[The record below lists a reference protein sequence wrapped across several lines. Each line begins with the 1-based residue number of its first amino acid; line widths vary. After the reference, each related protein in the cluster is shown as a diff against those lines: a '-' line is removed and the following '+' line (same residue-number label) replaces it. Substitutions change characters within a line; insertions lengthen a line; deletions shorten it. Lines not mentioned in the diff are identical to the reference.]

1 MSDPTGAEESERA
14 LRERIATD
22 MPRTIAELERLV
34 RIPSMGYPDYDPAN
48 VRASAETTRDILR
61 DAGVENARLLELN
74 GGHPAVFGELP
85 GPDVAPTVLLY
96 AHHDVQPEGP
106 LDQWDTPPFEPV
118 IKDGRMHG
126 RGAADDKSGIAVHAA
141 AIRALLA
148 DGGAPVTIKLVIEGE
163 EECSTAHLP
172 DLVKGHADLLRADV
186 AVIADSGNYRTGVPT
201 LNASIRG
208 VTDIIVQVRVL
219 PQARHSGSFGGPI
232 PDAITALA
240 RMIASLHD
248 NEGNVAIDG
257 LKRFAWEG
265 TQIPEDEFRDESGVL
280 ESVEM
285 IGSGTIADRVFA
297 SPAVAV
303 LGVDAPA
310 IAGSSNQIVPVARA
324 RVSLRLAPGD
334 DPGAARQALV
344 KHLQNHAPW
353 GVEVNFDG
361 SSGFEAGHGHL
372 VDTSSP
378 TSRAAMDALARAYG
392 RDAIEVGSGGSIPL
406 VPMLT
411 ETFPGIEILIWG
423 AWDER
428 SFIHSVNES
437 VDLSE
442 IERIT
447 FAEALFIRNLAG
459 SIGEP
464 GARLNA

>member
-1 MSDPTGAEESERA
+1 MSEPTGAEESERA
-14 LRERIATD
+14 LRERIASD

-34 RIPSMGYPDYDPAN
+34 RIPSMGYPDYDPAV
-48 VRASAETTRDILR
+48 VRASAETTRDILQE
-61 DAGVENARLLELN
+61 AGVENARLLELN

-85 GPDVAPTVLLY
+85 GPDDAPTVLLY

-118 IKDGRMHG
+118 IRDGRMYG
-126 RGAADDKSGIAVHAA
+126 RGAADDKSGIVVHAA

-148 DGGAPVTIKLVIEGE
+148 DGGAPVTIKVVVEGE

-172 DLVKGHADLLRADV
+172 DLVQGHADLLRADV
-186 AVIADSGNYRTGVPT
+186 AVIGDGGNYRTGIPT

-208 VTDIIVQVRVL
+208 VTDIVVQVRVL
-219 PQARHSGSFGGPI
+219 PRAQHSGSYGGPI

-248 NEGNVAIDG
+248 DAGDVAIDG

-280 ESVEM
+280 GSVEM

-303 LGVDAPA
+303 LGLDAPA

-344 KHLQNHAPW
+344 EHLRDHAPW
-353 GVEVNFDG
+353 GVEVTFEG

-378 TSRAAMDALARAYG
+378 TSRAAMDALGRAFG

-423 AWDER
+423 AMDER

-442 IERIT
+442 VERIT
-447 FAEALFIRNLAG
+447 LAEALFIRNLGSAAG
-459 SIGEP
+459 ALGMVE
-464 GARLNA
+464 A

>member
-1 MSDPTGAEESERA
+1 MSDPKSEQ
-14 LRERIATD
+14 LRERIAAD
-22 MPRTIAELERLV
+22 MPRTVAELERLV
-34 RIPSMGYPDYDPAN
+34 RIPSMGYPDYDPIN
-48 VRASAETTRDILR
+48 VRASAEATKEILR
-61 DAGVENARLLELN
+61 EAGVENARLLELE
-74 GGHPAVFGELP
+74 GGHPAVFAELP
-85 GPDVAPTVLLY
+85 GPEGARTVLLY

-106 LDQWDTPPFEPV
+106 VDQWDTPPFEPV
-118 IKDGRMHG
+118 VKDGRMYG
-126 RGAADDKSGIAVHAA
+126 RGAADDKSGIVVHAA

-148 DGGAPVTIKLVIEGE
+148 EGDPPVTIKVVVEGE
-163 EECSTAHLP
+163 EECSTEHLP
-172 DLVKGHADLLRADV
+172 QLVQGHADLLRADV
-186 AVIADSGNYRTGVPT
+186 AVIADGGNYRTGVPT
-201 LNASIRG
+201 LNSSIRG
-208 VTDIIVQVRVL
+208 VTDIVVQVRVL
-219 PQARHSGSFGGPI
+219 PRAQHSGSYGGPI
-232 PDAITALA
+232 PDAITALS

-248 NEGNVAIDG
+248 GRGDVAIDG

-280 ESVEM
+280 DSVEM
-285 IGSGTIADRVFA
+285 IGSGTLADRLFA

-344 KHLQNHAPW
+344 EHLREHAPW
-353 GVEVNFDG
+353 GVEVTFEG
-361 SSGFEAGHGHL
+361 SSGFEAGHGYM

-378 TSRAAMDALARAYG
+378 TSRAAVEALAQAYG

-411 ETFPGIEILIWG
+411 ETFPGIEVLIWG
-423 AWDER
+423 AMDER

-442 IERIT
+442 VERIAL
-447 FAEALFIRNLAG
+447 AEALFIRNLGQRAD
-459 SIGEP
+459 EP
-464 GARLNA
+464 GARLEA

>member
-1 MSDPTGAEESERA
+1 MSEPTSEPA
-14 LRERIATD
+14 LRERIASD

-48 VRASAETTRDILR
+48 VRASAEATRQILE
-61 DAGVENARLLELN
+61 DAGVENARLLELE
-74 GGHPAVFGELP
+74 GGHPAVFGELA
-85 GPDVAPTVLLY
+85 GPDDAPTILLY

-118 IKDGRMHG
+118 VRDGRMYG
-126 RGAADDKSGIAVHAA
+126 RGAADDKSGIVAHAA

-148 DGGAPVTIKLVIEGE
+148 DGGAPVAIKVVIEGE

-172 DLVKGHADLLRADV
+172 DLVQGHADLIRADV
-186 AVIADSGNYRTGVPT
+186 AVIADGSNYRTGVPT
-201 LNASIRG
+201 LNSSIRG
-208 VTDIIVQVRVL
+208 VTNIVVQVRVL
-219 PQARHSGSFGGPI
+219 PRAQHSGSYGGPI

-248 NEGNVAIDG
+248 DKGDVAIDG
-257 LKRFAWEG
+257 LKRFEWEG

-280 ESVEM
+280 RSVEM

-303 LGVDAPA
+303 LGLDAPA

-344 KHLQNHAPW
+344 EHLRDHAPW
-353 GVEVNFDG
+353 GVEVTFEGG
-361 SSGFEAGHGHL
+361 SGLEAGHGYM

-392 RDAIEVGSGGSIPL
+392 RDAIEFGSGGSIPL
-406 VPMLT
+406 VPMLI
-411 ETFPGIEILIWG
+411 ETFPNIEVLIWG
-423 AWDER
+423 AMDER

-442 IERIT
+442 IENIAL
-447 FAEALFIRNLAG
+447 AETLFIRNLSSG
-459 SIGEP
+459 IGGP
-464 GARLNA
+464 GRVEA

>member
-1 MSDPTGAEESERA
+1 MSEPATERA
-14 LRERIATD
+14 LRERIASD
-22 MPRTIAELERLV
+22 MPRTIDELERLV
-34 RIPSMGYPDYDPAN
+34 RIPSMGYPDYDPAA
-48 VRASAETTRDILR
+48 VRASAEATRDILE
-61 DAGVENARLLELN
+61 DAGVDNARLLELD

-85 GPDVAPTVLLY
+85 GPEGAPTVLLY

-106 LDQWDTPPFEPV
+106 IDQWDTPPFEPV
-118 IKDGRMHG
+118 VKDGRMYG
-126 RGAADDKSGIAVHAA
+126 RGAADDKSGIVVHAA

-148 DGGAPVTIKLVIEGE
+148 DGGAPVTIKVVIEGE

-172 DLVKGHADLLRADV
+172 DLVQGHADLLRADV
-186 AVIADSGNYRTGVPT
+186 AVIADGGNYRTGVPT
-201 LNASIRG
+201 LNSSIRG
-208 VTDIIVQVRVL
+208 VTDIVVQVRVL
-219 PQARHSGSFGGPI
+219 PHAQHSGSYGGPI

-248 NEGNVAIDG
+248 DTGDVAIEG

-344 KHLQNHAPW
+344 EHLRNHAPW
-353 GVEVNFDG
+353 GVEVTFEG
-361 SSGFEAGHGHL
+361 TSGFEAGHGHL

-378 TSRAAMDALARAYG
+378 TSRAAMDALAHAFG

-411 ETFPGIEILIWG
+411 ETFPGIEVLIWG
-423 AWDER
+423 AMDER

-447 FAEALFIRNLAG
+447 LAETLFIRNIG
-459 SIGEP
+459 SAS
-464 GARLNA
+464 GALGRVEA

>member
-1 MSDPTGAEESERA
+1 MSDPKSERE
-14 LRERIATD
+14 LRERIASD
-22 MPRTIAELERLV
+22 MPRTISELERLV

-48 VRASAETTRDILR
+48 VRASAEMTRRILEG
-61 DAGVENARLLELN
+61 AGVEDARLLELD

-85 GPDVAPTVLLY
+85 GPEGAPSVLLY

-106 LDQWDTPPFEPV
+106 VDQWDTPPFEPV
-118 IKDGRMHG
+118 VKDGRMYG
-126 RGAADDKSGIAVHAA
+126 RGAADDKSGIVVHAA

-148 DGGAPVTIKLVIEGE
+148 DGGLPVTVKVVVEGE
-163 EECSTAHLP
+163 EECSTEHLP
-172 DLVKGHADLLRADV
+172 QLVHGNADLLRADV
-186 AVIADSGNYRTGVPT
+186 AVIADGGNYRTGVPT
-201 LNASIRG
+201 LNSSIRG

-219 PQARHSGSFGGPI
+219 PRAQHSGAYGGPI
-232 PDAITALA
+232 PDAITSLS

-248 NEGNVAIDG
+248 DKGDIAIDG
-257 LKRFAWEG
+257 LKRFEWEG

-280 ESVEM
+280 DSVQM
-285 IGSGTIADRVFA
+285 IGSGTLADRLFA

-324 RVSLRLAPGD
+324 RVSVRLAPGD

-344 KHLQNHAPW
+344 EHLRGNAPW
-353 GVEVNFDG
+353 GVEVTFEG
-361 SSGFEAGHGHL
+361 SSGFEAGHGYL

-378 TSRAAMDALARAYG
+378 TSHAAMEALAQAYG
-392 RDAIEVGSGGSIPL
+392 REAIEVGSGGSIPL

-411 ETFPGIEILIWG
+411 ETFPGIEVLIWG
-423 AWDER
+423 AMDER

-442 IERIT
+442 IERIAL
-447 FAEALFIRNLAG
+447 AEALFIRNLGEATGKAG
-459 SIGEP
+459 RVE
-464 GARLNA
+464 A